1 MPSLADSKSLWI
13 SRDGQV
19 NALKVQGAVA
29 VADLV
34 AAERKLLGP
43 GFSIRVFEG
52 SRLMPSHAFL
62 HPCSDAQPY
71 KVVVQ
76 EKKARKQGN
85 VSTFQVPS
93 ASAKPLLLPTHGAS
107 DVAIWCGLLRLQAA
121 CSTTKAFIVPPGLA
135 QTLLDHALAGT
146 EVQAPFEWPH
156 SCDVCLVPLL
166 HQGHWT
172 LLALHPSETGGLQ
185 AECWESIPGRNVA
198 VAHALAE
205 LLCAFCRAQL
215 VSFSESCHQ
224 VQVEAAS
231 CGAYLLAHAGQV
243 LFGEGAC
250 FDGLLADS
258 RAFLRHIPPHTACRW
273 GTGGLSD
280 AQVSELQKIL
290 CDRGVPD
297 TVVGERVRAAV
308 DKIGAG
314 SIAKALQASNVWQA
328 LKSAGSAPA
337 SLFRWVLP
345 EELKAHAQAKASKS
359 FGTAVPNAKA
369 RKQKPS
375 KGPKPVL
382 HVDPCA
388 LLLAQ
393 DSFATKEGAPLPQ
406 LGFNEVGPQAQGVA
420 FCSAAQFIPFLQD
433 YRPLSVAALAIISTA
448 PIPPEVIG
456 GAPVTHLRFPAVY
469 APTQEAV
476 LISGSLLQLGDDH
489 VQLKPADSAMEDIE
503 QPDTLVGRLSLYR
516 DESNIPWEEVVQAPV
531 RALLKHVPGLQL
543 CHDPSCKGDCACF
556 HQAVE
561 ECVDQLLLDLWSR
574 SFCKTDGGRVH
585 AAQAEMF
592 QVLIRVPSSACRH
605 LQRLASAGVYFEPR
619 AGDGSG
625 ILLAR

>member
-1 MPSLADSKSLWI
+1 MEPVDTDPRGTGFAMVPGDPALGDLKPGAVIDVVVASVSEGLFKGLWHGDLYMVEGLAAGVWTLMGYKLAHVQSGVGYLSKDSDSHEFLRPPLELSSFGMLKELCSGIGCISVGTSFAGCKTSLYVDVSQIACDTVRLNGGTALQGNLSDRAVRIQVLSDNASARCLYSAGFPCNSYSPQGSGGGLADP
-13 SRDGQV
+13 RGQV
-19 NALKVQGAVA
+19 LLYVLQTIWHGQAAGVILECVQQVEEHQDTMRLLALFADKMQFQMTTVRLDLAHQWCSRRQRWWAVMVPHNALQFSLLPWPSTSKGPSVEDTIPEWPLWPEAQEH
-29 VADLV
+29 DLMWTDR
-34 AAERKLLGP
+34 EHSMYSNPDFG
-43 GFSIRVFEG
+43 
-52 SRLMPSHAFL
+52 
-62 HPCSDAQPY
+62 SDARRLDVKGQ
-71 KVVVQ
+71 
-76 EKKARKQGN
+76 A
-85 VSTFQVPS
+85 
-93 ASAKPLLLPTHGAS
+93 PTALHSWGA
-107 DVAIWCGLLRLQAA
+107 
-121 CSTTKAFIVPPGLA
+121 
-135 QTLLDHALAGT
+135 ALT

-382 HVDPCA
+382 HVH
-388 LLLAQ
+388 
-393 DSFATKEGAPLPQ
+393 S
-406 LGFNEVGPQAQGVA
+406 
-420 FCSAAQFIPFLQD
+420 
-433 YRPLSVAALAIISTA
+433 
-448 PIPPEVIG
+448 
-456 GAPVTHLRFPAVY
+456 
-469 APTQEAV
+469 
-476 LISGSLLQLGDDH
+476 LIS
-489 VQLKPADSAMEDIE
+489 M
-503 QPDTLVGRLSLYR
+503 R
-516 DESNIPWEEVVQAPV
+516 
-531 RALLKHVPGLQL
+531 
-543 CHDPSCKGDCACF
+543 
-556 HQAVE
+556 
-561 ECVDQLLLDLWSR
+561 
-574 SFCKTDGGRVH
+574 
-585 AAQAEMF
+585 
-592 QVLIRVPSSACRH
+592 
-605 LQRLASAGVYFEPR
+605 
-619 AGDGSG
+619 
-625 ILLAR
+625 